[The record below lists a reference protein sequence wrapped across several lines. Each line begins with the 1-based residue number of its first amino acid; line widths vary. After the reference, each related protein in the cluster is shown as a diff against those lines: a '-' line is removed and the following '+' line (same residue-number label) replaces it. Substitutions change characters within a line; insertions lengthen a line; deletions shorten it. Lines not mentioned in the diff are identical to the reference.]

1 MKTAL
6 SLILATLMT
15 GSATAPAANLTATE
29 TKINTVALSYAE
41 EFRVTTAK
49 VTGIAWYPTHTTSN
63 FVTPDG
69 NGWAVC
75 DELNPKSEY
84 LAVFDTMGTADL
96 TDDEIIA
103 MIPIHPIQK

>member
-15 GSATAPAANLTATE
+15 GSATVPAVNATAPE
-29 TKINTVALSYAE
+29 TKINPVALSYATE
-41 EFRVTTAK
+41 YRTTTAE

-69 NGWAVC
+69 HEWAVC
-75 DELNPKSEY
+75 DELNPESSY
-84 LAVFDTMGTADL
+84 LVVFDTMGTADL
-96 TDDEIIA
+96 TDDEVIA
-103 MIPIHPIQK
+103 MLPIQK

>member
-15 GSATAPAANLTATE
+15 GSATAPAVNPTATE

-41 EFRVTTAK
+41 EFRVTTAE

-69 NGWAVC
+69 NGWAIC
-75 DELNPKSEY
+75 DELTAGTEY
-84 LAVFDTMGTADL
+84 LAVFDTMGTLDV

-103 MIPIHPIQK
+103 MIPVTK

>member
-15 GSATAPAANLTATE
+15 GSAAAPVANATE
-29 TKINTVALSYAE
+29 TKINPVALEYATE
-41 EFRVTTAK
+41 YRTTTAK

-69 NGWAVC
+69 NEWAVC
-75 DELNPKSEY
+75 DELNPESSY
-84 LAVFDTMGTADL
+84 LVVFDTMGTSDL
-96 TDDEIIA
+96 TDDEVIA
-103 MIPIHPIQK
+103 MVPIQK

>member
-15 GSATAPAANLTATE
+15 GSATAPAVNATATE
-29 TKINTVALSYAE
+29 TKINPVALSYATE
-41 EFRVTTAK
+41 YRTTTAE

-69 NGWAVC
+69 HEWAVC
-75 DELNPKSEY
+75 DELNPQSSY
-84 LAVFDTMGTADL
+84 LVVFDTMGTADL
-96 TDDEIIA
+96 TDDEVIA
-103 MIPIHPIQK
+103 MVPIQK